1 MELRSP
7 KWQLLFC
14 CKPSLQQQHFILCMS
29 CFLQVRNL
37 VLWRDRWMVWLS
49 RAEAWRAE
57 EVNHWNYE
65 KKGPHYAIF
74 IWCEQTHS
82 PLMYAFN
89 CKPSTMYI
97 NEVTLGPFCHPQT
110 CWWHHSSGKERRAGQ
125 ALCQWHHTVSSHLM
139 KSRGSDSVSLLCVQP
154 VGLQMEWKLF
164 LPSEVWYRQGVLVL
178 VPQEMYVSCY
188 FRSLPWG
195 WHQN

>member
-7 KWQLLFC
+7 KCQLLFC
-14 CKPSLQQQHFILCMS
+14 CKPSLQQQHFRLSMS
-29 CFLQVRNL
+29 CFLQVQNL

-49 RAEAWRAE
+49 RAEAWRAD

-65 KKGPHYAIF
+65 KQGPHYAIF

-82 PLMYAFN
+82 LLMYAFN
-89 CKPSTMYI
+89 CKPSTTYI

-125 ALCQWHHTVSSHLM
+125 ALCQWQ
-139 KSRGSDSVSLLCVQP
+139 C
-154 VGLQMEWKLF
+154 LF
-164 LPSEVWYRQGVLVL
+164 LCSVYSLWD
-178 VPQEMYVSCY
+178 
-188 FRSLPWG
+188 FRWNESSFFPVKFDTG
-195 WHQN
+195 KVF

>member
-14 CKPSLQQQHFILCMS
+14 CKLSLQQQHFILCMS

-65 KKGPHYAIF
+65 KQGPHYAVF

-82 PLMYAFN
+82 LLMYAFN

-110 CWWHHSSGKERRAGQ
+110 CWWHHLARREEQ
-125 ALCQWHHTVSSHLM
+125 ARH
-139 KSRGSDSVSLLCVQP
+139 SVSGTTQFLL
-154 VGLQMEWKLF
+154 MSWRAEAWTLF
-164 LPSEVWYRQGVLVL
+164 LCSVYSLWD
-178 VPQEMYVSCY
+178 
-188 FRSLPWG
+188 FR
-195 WHQN
+195 